1 MTTYLN
7 PFSGATIEPAQV
19 GYEALT
25 ITVNTTLE
33 WPINGND
40 TIPAAGILD
49 VTATVANLQII
60 LPPATQVSVG
70 QQIVIRNTGSITFT
84 VTTNAAN
91 TQVVSVISG
100 VAQFIFLTNNST
112 IDGVWSAVTLGAGT
126 SVANAGQLA
135 GFGVIAEGVT
145 LNQNYPLSSVFSNY
159 SILST
164 GQASFYVWTGGAG
177 TLTMPAANTLVPGWF
192 CMIRNNGTGILT
204 IAPATSSGD
213 VIDTTS
219 LQIGESLVLVSNLTS
234 GSVGFSSFGYGRSNT
249 FAYTLQIV
257 NITATPYTLSTAVA
271 ASTVQKYTTALTSA
285 AVVIVPSTVQIY
297 AITNATGYS
306 LNFQTVTGTYAAAT
320 IANGNTNILVS
331 DGYNVYNATT
341 GSGSLT
347 TIQLAAGAAAT
358 PSLAFISGTGT
369 GLYLAAGSNLGISSN
384 GANVATF
391 QTGTPGIIVPGGISG
406 GTF

>member
-60 LPPATQVSVG
+60 LPPANQVSVG

-91 TQVVSVISG
+91 TQVVSVLSG
-100 VAQFIFLTNNST
+100 VAQFIFLTSNASV
-112 IDGVWSAVTLGAGT
+112 DGVWSAVTLGAGT
-126 SVANAGQLA
+126 SAANAGQLA
-135 GFGVIAEGVT
+135 GFGLVAEGVT
-145 LNQNYPLSSVFSNY
+145 LNQGYPLASLFSNY
-159 SILST
+159 SVLTT

-177 TLTMPAANTLVPGWF
+177 TITLPAATLVVPGWF
-192 CMIRNNGTGILT
+192 CMIKNNGTGILT
-204 IAPATSSGD
+204 IAPTGGD

-219 LQIGESLVLVSNLTS
+219 LQIGESAVLVANTTS
-234 GSVGFSSFGYGRSNT
+234 GSVGYSVFGYGRSNT
-249 FAYTLQIV
+249 FAYTQQVI
-257 NITATPYTLSTAVA
+257 NITATPYTITPVVA
-271 ASTVQKYTTALTSA
+271 ASTVQKYTSTLTASA
-285 AVVIVPSTVQIY
+285 TVILPSTVQIY
-297 AITNATGYS
+297 AITNSTGYV
-306 LNFQTVTGTYAAAT
+306 LNFETVSGTYAIASV
-320 IANGNTNILVS
+320 ANGFTNILVC
-331 DGYNVYNATT
+331 DGYNVYNTT
-341 GSGSLT
+341 SGSISITSLS
-347 TIQLAAGAAAT
+347 LAAGTAAT
-358 PSLAFISGTGT
+358 PSLSFISSAGT
-369 GLYLAAGSNLGISSN
+369 GLYLATSTTLGISAN
-384 GANVATF
+384 GANVATL
-391 QTGTPGIIVPGGISG
+391 QNVTNQPGLIVPNGISG